1 MKKRYVLMGLLSL
14 LFLGA
19 CSNNKQETTSSS
31 SSHVSSSLA
40 STDTI
45 NQTLD
50 TVGSLKYHL
59 GTVTTRKV
67 ENDRNNY
74 TEAERKFKYK
84 SSLGDTYYRTTIT
97 YSVTNVGEETINLA
111 KTPLSVT
118 TDDGSKFTSTG
129 KLNHYAHNVL
139 VNGYKLKVGK
149 KLQGKLVLLSSHKLD
164 ISSIQLNIGTQVPY
178 NSIDDTAEVT
188 SENTTNSATTSS
200 AVSSTTSSASS
211 SDGISPDLQQQLIQ
225 NEQGENK
232 VNGSNSGSSNSSTS
246 SSSAQTGTSET
257 AQ

>member
-1 MKKRYVLMGLLSL
+1 MGLLSL

-19 CSNNKQETTSSS
+19 CSNNKQETASSS

-97 YSVTNVGEETINLA
+97 YSVTNLA

-178 NSIDDTAEVT
+178 NSTDDTAEVT

-200 AVSSTTSSASS
+200 AVSSTTSS
-211 SDGISPDLQQQLIQ
+211 SDSISPDLQQQLIQ

-232 VNGSNSGSSNSSTS
+232 VNGSNSGSSNSSAS
-246 SSSAQTGTSET
+246 SSSAQTGTSGT

>member
-178 NSIDDTAEVT
+178 NSTDDTA
-188 SENTTNSATTSS
+188 
-200 AVSSTTSSASS
+200 
-211 SDGISPDLQQQLIQ
+211 
-225 NEQGENK
+225 
-232 VNGSNSGSSNSSTS
+232 
-246 SSSAQTGTSET
+246 
-257 AQ
+257 

>member
-1 MKKRYVLMGLLSL
+1 M
-14 LFLGA
+14 
-19 CSNNKQETTSSS
+19 
-31 SSHVSSSLA
+31 SSSLA

-118 TDDGSKFTSTG
+118 TDNGGKFTSTG

-200 AVSSTTSSASS
+200 AVSSTTSSTSS

-232 VNGSNSGSSNSSTS
+232 VNGSNSGSSNSSAS

>member
-97 YSVTNVGEETINLA
+97 YSVTNVGEETINLSRIVA
-111 KTPLSVT
+111 MSFCEPRS
-118 TDDGSKFTSTG
+118 
-129 KLNHYAHNVL
+129 
-139 VNGYKLKVGK
+139 
-149 KLQGKLVLLSSHKLD
+149 
-164 ISSIQLNIGTQVPY
+164 
-178 NSIDDTAEVT
+178 
-188 SENTTNSATTSS
+188 
-200 AVSSTTSSASS
+200 
-211 SDGISPDLQQQLIQ
+211 
-225 NEQGENK
+225 
-232 VNGSNSGSSNSSTS
+232 
-246 SSSAQTGTSET
+246 
-257 AQ
+257 